1 MKYPIL
7 PLPLLLAALIVA
19 ANAAAYENENAVPL
33 TLGLEAGK
41 AVVEQIAIK
50 LDGREVSVLTT
61 LRNDEARARQIG
73 WYASTP
79 QFSLLGDGEEHLD
92 KSFFDVGAKV
102 DGRALTPT
110 IYRRGY
116 FMGRDITEEL
126 SRAGLAPLPDL
137 QADAQKL
144 ARLPTVRG
152 LRFDQWQGYVA
163 YSWNA
168 AVAPHASAVIEV
180 RYRGLPQ
187 FSLTEL
193 DSEAFDQAVLQHCG
207 NPDAVRRRL
216 RQVAAEPLQ
225 VMIERYEIPLAFMLM
240 RDVQLAITQPQV
252 NWQRAHP
259 VVSLACGLGNPGL
272 TASVSGTVD
281 NANLGLS
288 VLVVSSLAG
297 QAVGADLLK
306 KTP

>member
-1 MKYPIL
+1 MSYPISTL
-7 PLPLLLAALIVA
+7 PALLAALIVG

-41 AVVEQIAIK
+41 TVVEQIAVS
-50 LDGREVSVLTT
+50 LDGREVSVLVT
-61 LRNDEARARQIG
+61 LRNEEARARQIG
-73 WYASTP
+73 WYANTP
-79 QFSLLGDGEEHLD
+79 QFGLLGDGEEHLD
-92 KSFFDVGAKV
+92 KSFSDVSAKV
-102 DGRALTPT
+102 DGQAVTPAT
-110 IYRRGY
+110 YRRGY
-116 FMGRDITEEL
+116 FMGRDITLEL

-137 QADAQKL
+137 QADAKKL
-144 ARLPTVRG
+144 ARLPKVGR

-163 YSWNA
+163 YSWNV
-168 AVAPHASAVIEV
+168 AVAAHASAVVEV
-180 RYRGLPQ
+180 RYRALPQ
-187 FSLTEL
+187 FSLAEL

-216 RQVAAEPLQ
+216 RQVAAEPAQ
-225 VMIERYEIPLAFMLM
+225 VMVERYEIPLAFVLM
-240 RDVQLAITQPQV
+240 RDVPLAITQPHA

-272 TASVSGTVD
+272 AASISGTLA

-297 QAVGADLLK
+297 QAVVERGHNDG
-306 KTP
+306 